1 MGALFQYCAEK
12 IEFSLSFVCDLV
24 INGALFSATVYLY
37 ISSGQTAPTT
47 FAIVVIS
54 VIVLCV
60 QATKI
65 ALMFWLDWRGGD
77 ASSKPSHT
85 LVTHGVYSYSR
96 NPAYLITVLQNALW
110 SLGLLFATIHDR
122 GGLAVTAFTLALPLV
137 HFVVLDRYVIK
148 AEEADLLKGH
158 PSGYPGYVNR
168 VNRWIGRRRQPQ
180 LALSPASSS
189 DN

>member
-12 IEFSLSFVCDLV
+12 IEFSRSFACDLA
-24 INGALFSATVYLY
+24 INGVLFSATVYLY
-37 ISSGQTAPTT
+37 VASGQTAPTT
-47 FAIVVIS
+47 SAIIAIA

-60 QATKI
+60 QAIKI

-122 GGLAVTAFTLALPLV
+122 GGLAVTAFTLVLPLV
-137 HFVVLDRYVIK
+137 HFIVLDRYVIT
-148 AEEADLLKGH
+148 AEEADLMKGH
-158 PSGYPGYVNR
+158 PSVYPAYFNR

-180 LALSPASSS
+180 PALSAASSP
-189 DN
+189 DK